1 MATPPETLESPLSE
15 TRREM
20 IQKARDK
27 AFILYEGRLTPH
39 RSCGIALAETFGLP
53 TPPYQ
58 ALRRGGITGEGECG
72 SIKAGELI
80 LGQLFGDPDPV
91 GMVTPT
97 LRSAMV
103 MYRQLW
109 QARVDRGGNPSIV
122 CNHLTSPHGDFMG
135 AGRKAFCTTL
145 AAQVAEVVAEV
156 VVRHGVDLDITPI
169 PGVEPKPQSDTG
181 P

>member
-1 MATPPETLESPLSE
+1 MATPPETPWPALSE
-15 TRREM
+15 PQREM
-20 IQKARDK
+20 IQRARDK
-27 AFILYEGRLTPH
+27 AFILYEGRHTPH
-39 RSCGIALAETFGLP
+39 RSCGIALAETFGLA

-58 ALRRGGITGEGECG
+58 ALRKGGITGEGECG

-109 QARVDRGGNPSIV
+109 QSRVDRGGSPSIV
-122 CNHLTSPHGDFMG
+122 CNTLTSPLGDFMG
-135 AGRKAFCTTL
+135 AARKSFCTNL
-145 AAQVAEVVAEV
+145 ASQVAEVVAEV
-156 VVRHGVDLDITPI
+156 VARHGVNIEITPI
-169 PGVEPKPQSDTG
+169 PGVEPGQQG
-181 P
+181 Q